1 MKVFK
6 RPGSSYYAYKFQNRG
21 REYYRSTGT
30 ENRREAESIAA
41 AARARIVRQAAGLE
55 EPEPL
60 PGALP
65 TEDSRKHI
73 PTLGEFQSTFDE
85 WVGTAKAEQKGTV
98 KFYRESYQKLLDY
111 PPWSHLTLAEI
122 EEPEIEAF
130 KAWALKQAGRRRN
143 GKRTPV
149 SKTTVNRY
157 LATLT
162 QGPPLRPSQ
171 AQDHRQGAGGRT
183 VQPG

>member
-6 RPGSSYYAYKFQNRG
+6 RPGSSYYAYKFQYRG

-41 AARARIVRQAAGLE
+41 AARARVLRQAAGLE

-60 PGALP
+60 PRALP
-65 TEDSRKHI
+65 PEELRKHI
-73 PTLGEFQSTFDE
+73 PTLSEFQATFDE

-111 PPWSHLTLAEI
+111 GPWSQLTLAEI
-122 EEPEIEAF
+122 EEPQT
-130 KAWALKQAGRRRN
+130 KPSR
-143 GKRTPV
+143 P
-149 SKTTVNRY
+149 
-157 LATLT
+157 
-162 QGPPLRPSQ
+162 GP
-171 AQDHRQGAGGRT
+171 
-183 VQPG
+183 

>member
-6 RPGSSYYAYKFQNRG
+6 RPGSSYYAYKFQYRG

-65 TEDSRKHI
+65 H
-73 PTLGEFQSTFDE
+73 
-85 WVGTAKAEQKGTV
+85 
-98 KFYRESYQKLLDY
+98 
-111 PPWSHLTLAEI
+111 
-122 EEPEIEAF
+122 
-130 KAWALKQAGRRRN
+130 RRFPQTHSDAR
-143 GKRTPV
+143 RV
-149 SKTTVNRY
+149 SI
-157 LATLT
+157 
-162 QGPPLRPSQ
+162 
-171 AQDHRQGAGGRT
+171 HF
-183 VQPG
+183 

>member
-6 RPGSSYYAYKFQNRG
+6 RPGSSYYAYKFQYRG

-41 AARARIVRQAAGLE
+41 AARARVLRQAAGLE

-60 PGALP
+60 PRALP
-65 TEDSRKHI
+65 PEELRKHI
-73 PTLGEFQSTFDE
+73 PTLSEFQATFDE

-111 PPWSHLTLAEI
+111 GPWSQLTLAEI
-122 EEPEIEAF
+122 EEPQIEAF
-130 KAWALKQAGRRRN
+130 KTWALKHAGRRRN
-143 GKRTPV
+143 GFEDHGESLSRHP
-149 SKTTVNRY
+149 
-157 LATLT
+157 A

-171 AQDHRQGAGGRT
+171 AEDHRQGTGGRA